1 MSEETAIRVDEEPE
15 PTESDA
21 AEPDAEESEPPP
33 EALAA
38 PEPPPEASAAPDT
51 ASEPEPEPEPATA
64 PATAPC
70 ETPAAKPVAWWP
82 YLVYLTLWAALV
94 AASVYL
100 LAGPDA
106 TGPALE
112 NPAYPNLLL
121 ATVALT
127 AIGPL
132 LAVFTWAFAWYASS
146 PGCRGGLLTTALVRG
161 ASATLFGVLAW
172 WVALVIIDALRL
184 GML

>member
-51 ASEPEPEPEPATA
+51 ASEPEP
-64 PATAPC
+64 ATAPC
-70 ETPAAKPVAWWP
+70 EAPAAKPVAWWP